1 LLGDPEYIEVG
12 VLGKCSDIMLLS
24 GVSGEKCVT
33 SCLLEISSDR
43 VLELYREFLDR
54 YEKSA
59 EEAEPMRGGVAD
71 LRIVWRFSGFS
82 VEFDGFK
89 LKASGYGDVE
99 RLCTLLRL
107 FKDYSLSAE
116 VDVGRIWV

>member
-1 LLGDPEYIEVG
+1 
-12 VLGKCSDIMLLS
+12 MR
-24 GVSGEKCVT
+24 
-33 SCLLEISSDR
+33 R
-43 VLELYREFLDR
+43 VLRRQSLCVEVLWICGLC
-54 YEKSA
+54 
-59 EEAEPMRGGVAD
+59 V
-71 LRIVWRFSGFS
+71 RFSSFS

-116 VDVGRIWV
+116 VDVGRI